1 MTSPLEVA
9 SRLQVVK
16 YFKMV
21 GLTVLVFDY
30 CIELETEIN
39 LTWGRKWNFIR
50 ILFAVARYMPFVD
63 VPVDLIYTLGP
74 TSPQLCLSLYQVSS
88 WINIIGTVAA
98 ESLLLVR
105 TYTLWGRNKVLFVAL
120 LLLALGCIAGS
131 GVVGASAVS
140 LFKYQDPPL
149 ITSGCY
155 QTQRI
160 AIYAINYALLA
171 LFEMGHFF
179 SCCRYT
185 KSDPT
190 HSYTIPQCFSSLAS
204 PTTTREPSRYASLL
218 GWYNLCSVYTS
229 NDNGQHRS
237 YRIPSV

>member
-1 MTSPLEVA
+1 MDTIPHCL
-9 SRLQVVK
+9 
-16 YFKMV
+16 
-21 GLTVLVFDY
+21 GIILTEY
-30 CIELETEIN
+30 P
-39 LTWGRKWNFIR
+39 
-50 ILFAVARYMPFVD
+50 A
-63 VPVDLIYTLGP
+63 
-74 TSPQLCLSLYQVSS
+74 
-88 WINIIGTVAA
+88 
-98 ESLLLVR
+98 LLLVR

-120 LLLALGCIAGS
+120 LLLALVNPCPQLAIAIS
-131 GVVGASAVS
+131 VKTFCRAASQDLGWSVPALYPCSNVRFITT
-140 LFKYQDPPL
+140 LLGLPLVWCGYHVDQDPPL

-218 GWYNLCSVYTS
+218 GWYNLCSVYT
-229 NDNGQHRS
+229 R
-237 YRIPSV
+237 